1 MRLLAQGHRTTRRS
15 PGIGGGG
22 TFRSQGGQ
30 ELSPVW
36 LCADI
41 TEVPVTHSSALASS
55 VPPRPRSRTHVSEP
69 ACRSR
74 SRVED
79 DAVGL
84 GAVCVTM
91 GTSTCTQRH
100 RQRDRH
106 QT

>member
-1 MRLLAQGHRTTRRS
+1 MR
-15 PGIGGGG
+15 GG

-36 LCADI
+36 LCADS

-69 ACRSR
+69 CRSR

-84 GAVCVTM
+84 GAVRYRGNERTN
-91 GTSTCTQRH
+91 TH
-100 RQRDRH
+100 RQRQRQTQTHTSDRAH
-106 QT
+106 EVMGHIK